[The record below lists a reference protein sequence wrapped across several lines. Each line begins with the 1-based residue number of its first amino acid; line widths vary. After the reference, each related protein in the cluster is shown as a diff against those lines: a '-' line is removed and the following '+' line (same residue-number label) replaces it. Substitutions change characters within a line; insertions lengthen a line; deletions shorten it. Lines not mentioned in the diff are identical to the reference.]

1 MHFSDPDIY
10 KIFLFDEFCKI
21 KFIECNLSF
30 DYRFYSEFN
39 YNMVEHV
46 GGIMKIEISK
56 NIGIQITQDDLRNAV
71 IDIEGDFL
79 LTSKNKEQIKV
90 YKGSEIHFVKVADI
104 LFVESFGDEILLHLD
119 NDEYRTG
126 LKLSD
131 FQQFNSQFL
140 RINKSMIVNKAKI
153 LRIRPALNMKY
164 QVFLKRRW
172 LDVNRTY
179 FYLFEEEM
187 GI

>member
-1 MHFSDPDIY
+1 MLYVNIQ
-10 KIFLFDEFCKI
+10 IFIEICKI
-21 KFIECNLSF
+21 KLIGCNLSF

-39 YNMVEHV
+39 YNIVVHM

-71 IDIEGDFL
+71 IDIEGDYL

-90 YKGSEIHFVKVADI
+90 YKGSEIHFIKVTDI
-104 LFVESFGDEILLHLD
+104 LFVESFGDEVLLHLD
-119 NDEYRTG
+119 NDEYRTE

-131 FQQFNSQFL
+131 FQQFNSIFL
-140 RINKSMIVNKAKI
+140 RINKSMIVNKTKI
-153 LRIRPALNMKY
+153 QRIRPALNMKY
-164 QVFLKRRW
+164 QIFLKNRW

>member
-1 MHFSDPDIY
+1 MLYVNIQ
-10 KIFLFDEFCKI
+10 IFIEICKI
-21 KFIECNLSF
+21 KLIVCNLSF

-39 YNMVEHV
+39 YNVVEFM
-46 GGIMKIEISK
+46 GDIMKIEISK

-79 LTSKNKEQIKV
+79 LTSKNTEQIKV
-90 YKGSEIHFVKVADI
+90 HKGLEIHFVKVNDI
-104 LFVESFGDEILLHLD
+104 LFVESFGDEVLLHLD
-119 NDEYRTG
+119 NDEYRTE

-131 FQQFNSQFL
+131 FQQFNSIFL
-140 RINKSMIVNKAKI
+140 RINKSMIVNKTKI
-153 LRIRPALNMKY
+153 QRIRPALNMKY
-164 QVFLKRRW
+164 QVFLKSRW